1 MSKSNFVKVIKFSCC
16 VKNCLYV
23 NMAFVIIGRENL
35 NLTSKNRLL
44 NDLRRIS
51 NTVGPAR
58 LSLLSS

>member
-44 NDLRRIS
+44 NDLRRIKMS
-51 NTVGPAR
+51 PKESRYRKDV
-58 LSLLSS
+58 